1 MLLVEYFDTR
11 EVRSIDREGPNHE
24 LIAHMAHAF
33 NGLLGTRGGVNDFA
47 ANALRALREHGPE
60 RTGAQGYVAID
71 HGGTGW
77 ASVQAANTRQV
88 RDGLIAEGVAPT
100 DIDRFL
106 ELLANPDTIVGSSV
120 LISAWGHRRSS

>member
-1 MLLVEYFDTR
+1 
-11 EVRSIDREGPNHE
+11 
-24 LIAHMAHAF
+24 MAHAF